1 MVRTLLSSIAGLL
14 LVGCAFGSSVAQEP
28 TPLPTAQVAAT
39 VPTPLPT
46 AQVAATVPTPLP
58 TAQVAA
64 TVPTPLPTAQ
74 AKATEEVVEFVKG
87 SFPIYFGRPSIGEN
101 IAGSSVII
109 RGTFDSVRAVGVRH
123 ENLAPG
129 RYVGGLEFTFTAL
142 EYLKGSG
149 DAQLRVVATVW
160 YDSKADTADAAAD
173 LARPHI
179 DLRDT
184 RWDGRQAIVFMRESE
199 DGYLWMGAVDA
210 IMLGGEYPVWL
221 PDASATSTSTRR
233 SATTSEQ
240 YFLLDEPDP
249 VRASRSSPAVRL
261 STDPSSPSTISLSDI
276 KSRVNAMEARIAAGG
291 SSEAYRECVYM
302 THYFNRLVNFATT
315 YSRTDGAIQS
325 GLPAGTRM
333 VEYIDT
339 IWINIREYGT
349 PPPAWVEDNVWYEGR
364 DASLIDYEYPGYAI
378 SRRPLPFGEYRAFLM
393 WRTEAMLPCEGDP
406 EALKGLYENVVTVSA
421 PAGTLHEAFFD
432 PVADTSTSAVGAVG
446 SIGVLEPA
454 SFTLEGAGSTT
465 IERIE
470 WKSGSV
476 LMELAPHSPLTDHHM
491 DFIEIDG
498 SVGLSLDFDDAV
510 ATTTDDGSNAL
521 SWTVADSPWADGD
534 LLMLRIYRIPPP
546 EFANAPY
553 AFSLSEDVGLGH
565 AVGSVSAVSP
575 SGASVTYSIAR
586 GNTESSF
593 SIDPQTGAIT
603 TTEFLDYETLSSYR
617 LVMSAEDPDG
627 VVATLRR
634 RLRLRTWGPRGHR
647 PRRTSPSGRCPVG
660 LTCRGGRC
668 PERRSTRC
676 SGRPR
681 RSRTGSYPSSRLR
694 PAWNCGR
701 GTACSATQGTSS
713 VCIPTASRTRRTSA
727 TGWTCTSRPVR
738 ASVKR
743 TGRMKQVYSRA
754 TDTSNTRRS
763 HRMWTSPTGQAS
775 LDLTIKR
782 LLQEVMATH

>member
-14 LVGCAFGSSVAQEP
+14 LVGCAFGSSVAQE
-28 TPLPTAQVAAT
+28 
-39 VPTPLPT
+39 PTPLPT

-109 RGTFDSVRAVGVRH
+109 RGIFDSVRVVGVRH
-123 ENLAPG
+123 ENLAHG

-142 EYLKGSG
+142 EYLKGSD

-291 SSEAYRECVYM
+291 SSEAYREYVYM

-406 EALKGLYENVVTVSA
+406 EALEGLYENVVTVSA
-421 PAGTLHEAFFD
+421 LAGTLHEAFFD

-553 AFSLSEDVGLGH
+553 A
-565 AVGSVSAVSP
+565 VSP

-593 SIDPQTGAIT
+593 SIDPQTGAII

-627 VVATLRR
+627 VVAT
-634 RLRLRTWGPRGHR
+634 TTAAVTVTDVGTER
-647 PRRTSPSGRCPVG
+647 PPTPPDFTVREVSGGFDMSWRAVPRTSEYAVQWKTTAVEDRFISIFTTETSV
-660 LTCRGGRC
+660 
-668 PERRSTRC
+668 E
-676 SGRPR
+676 
-681 RSRTGSYPSSRLR
+681 LR
-694 PAWNCGR
+694 PGDGVLCDTRYKFRLYSYGDGVSYEADFSDWVDVYVTTG
-701 GTACSATQGTSS
+701 AC
-713 VCIPTASRTRRTSA
+713 
-727 TGWTCTSRPVR
+727 
-738 ASVKR
+738 
-743 TGRMKQVYSRA
+743 
-754 TDTSNTRRS
+754 
-763 HRMWTSPTGQAS
+763 
-775 LDLTIKR
+775 
-782 LLQEVMATH
+782 